1 MSDSK
6 AAWYAIRS
14 KPRMEEIARLNYER
28 QGLKV
33 YLPMIRKVVRH
44 ARSKKEVLRPFFSG
58 YLFLLLAPEEQNWV
72 TIASTRGAIGAVC
85 FGDQYIPMPDWIID
99 DLRARE
105 DGGAISSATLQ
116 KGRLTSGMVVQVRFD
131 EENATQGVVY
141 SMRGEDNVVVLLSLL
156 NRQVKATVP
165 LEKVQIE

>member
-33 YLPMIRKVVRH
+33 YLPMIRTVVSH
-44 ARSKKEVLRPFFSG
+44 ARSKKEVLRLFFPG
-58 YLFLLLAPEEQNWV
+58 YLFLWLVPEERNWV
-72 TIASTRGAIGAVC
+72 TIASTRGAIGAIC

-105 DGGAISSATLQ
+105 DGGAISSAALQ
-116 KGRLTSGMVVQVRFD
+116 KERLAPGTAVQVRFD

-141 SMRGEDNVVVLLSLL
+141 SMRGEENVVVLLSLL

-165 LEKVQIE
+165 LDQVHIE

>member
-1 MSDSK
+1 MNELK

-14 KPRMEEIARLNYER
+14 KPRMEELARINYER

-33 YLPMIRKVVRH
+33 YLPMIRAVVRH
-44 ARSKKEVLRPFFSG
+44 ARSKKEVLRPFFPG
-58 YLFLLLAPEEQNWV
+58 YLFLWLAPEERNWV

-116 KGRLTSGMVVQVRFD
+116 NGLTSGMVVQVRFD

-141 SMRGEDNVVVLLSLL
+141 SMRGEDNVVVLLNLL

-165 LEKVQIE
+165 LEQVQIE